1 MREALLDIGE
11 IRRRSG
17 LAASALRF
25 YEAQGLIRSV
35 GRHGL
40 RRLYEAN
47 TLGRLA
53 FIALAQ
59 TSGFSIVEIKAL
71 FAPRGTEADL
81 RQRMSAKADE
91 IEARIARL
99 SSMRDRLRDAAACS
113 CNRLT
118 DCPIFA
124 GLLKSALP
132 FEKNS
137 SFRCEAS

>member
-25 YEAQGLIRSV
+25 YEAQGLIRSI
-35 GRHGL
+35 GRRGL
-40 RRLYEAN
+40 RRLYEASA
-47 TLGRLA
+47 LDRLA
-53 FIALAQ
+53 FIALARA
-59 TSGFSIVEIKAL
+59 SGFSIAEIKGL

-81 RQRMSAKADE
+81 RLRMAAKADE
-91 IEARIARL
+91 IEGRIAQL
-99 SSMRDRLRDAAACS
+99 SSMRDRLRGAAACS
-113 CNRLT
+113 CNRLV
-118 DCPIFA
+118 DCPVFM

-137 SFRCEAS
+137 TFRCEAG